1 MLIWNMPAIVRGHC
15 FQPLSFRE
23 QLSIFSIP
31 FSSLQAKKGEPGE
44 AMILNLLYRKD
55 IKIFLDFLFFPG
67 Q

>member
-1 MLIWNMPAIVRGHC
+1 MGTGGIIWK
-15 FQPLSFRE
+15 
-23 QLSIFSIP
+23 
-31 FSSLQAKKGEPGE
+31 QAKKGEPGE